1 MCFDPEIQKRV
12 NRKEMQMKAQK
23 THTGEERWTN
33 VDSHFIEVC
42 SSSCAIV
49 GFSVGYS
56 VALGKKNNGLCQS
69 RQGDA
74 EVTIDWDLMP
84 HKLDEKNT
92 EITEK
97 RQKRESEIRG
107 AEDSCKDEP
116 EEDEPE
122 DDETDEDE
130 PATVAGAPG
139 CWCSIV

>member
-1 MCFDPEIQKRV
+1 M
-12 NRKEMQMKAQK
+12 
-23 THTGEERWTN
+23 
-33 VDSHFIEVC
+33 
-42 SSSCAIV
+42 
-49 GFSVGYS
+49 
-56 VALGKKNNGLCQS
+56 
-69 RQGDA
+69 